1 MKLEER
7 QKEIIRNA
15 LKDYRYIR
23 TEINYLIEKGR
34 TLSEIYDYLRHINA
48 IEFSNCDFT
57 NKEFRY
63 IDFFY
68 YDISAS
74 VIDDEKGLRVQ
85 NSLQIYDKEIG
96 EYIIEDWLT
105 EKEWETILE
114 KGEF

>member
-7 QKEIIRNA
+7 QKELIRNA

-48 IEFSNCDFT
+48 IEFTNLDFDFDVF
-57 NKEFRY
+57 KY
-63 IDFFY
+63 IDFIY

-74 VIDDEKGLRVQ
+74 VIKDDRGLRVQ
-85 NSLQIYDKEIG
+85 STLQIYDKEKCN
-96 EYIIEDWLT
+96 YIIEDYLT